1 MTTRRGFV
9 RALGLWGVVAHVRS
23 MAAQPTARVL
33 RIGYV
38 GNADPALE
46 ASLVE
51 GFRQGLRERG
61 YTEGK
66 DVVIDYRWAHG
77 KSDLLPG
84 NIAELIAL
92 KSDVL
97 VTSGTPAL
105 LAARK
110 ATTSI
115 PIVMAAIGDAVAVG
129 VVSNLARPGGNI
141 TGLSTLYPDLEGKR
155 LQILR
160 EMVPSLKRLALLSNP
175 TNPFTQII
183 LKATRAAADKL
194 RVPVEVYEVGKI
206 EEFERVFAAIVKA
219 KPDALAVLA
228 DRPFLVSNREQIV
241 RFAARARLP
250 AIYPFSE
257 FVEEGGLVFY
267 GPNFPDM
274 FRRAATYVD
283 KIFKGAKAGDL
294 PIEQPTKFELIV
306 NVKTARG
313 LGLTIPQSILV
324 RADRMIE

>member
-9 RALGLWGVVAHVRS
+9 KALGLCGLVANSRS
-23 MAAQPTARVL
+23 VAAAQPAGRVFQ
-33 RIGYV
+33 IGYV

-66 DVVIDYRWAHG
+66 DVVIHYRWAHG
-77 KSDLLPG
+77 RSDLLPG

-92 KSDVL
+92 KSNVL

-105 LAARK
+105 FAARK
-110 ATTSI
+110 ATASI

-155 LQILR
+155 LEILR
-160 EMVPSLKRLALLSNP
+160 ELVPSLKHLALLSNP

-183 LKATRAAADKL
+183 LKATRAAADTL
-194 RVPVEVYEVGKI
+194 RVPVQVYEVGKV
-206 EEFERVFAAIVKA
+206 EEFDRVFAAIAKA
-219 KPDALAVLA
+219 KPDAMAVLA
-228 DRPFLVSNREQIV
+228 DRPFLVSNREQII
-241 RFAARARLP
+241 RFAARTKLP
-250 AIYPFSE
+250 GTEPPRIRTLRTSFPVPIAWRVVCDIRRCY
-257 FVEEGGLVFY
+257 GLI
-267 GPNFPDM
+267 
-274 FRRAATYVD
+274 A
-283 KIFKGAKAGDL
+283 
-294 PIEQPTKFELIV
+294 
-306 NVKTARG
+306 
-313 LGLTIPQSILV
+313 
-324 RADRMIE
+324 